1 MSNIRVV
8 SWKLSYKTSHS
19 RVPKGLE
26 DVSKYV
32 DLFSALYASGKWS
45 VQVIVVKIP
54 ACSGVL
60 TSSNIFLGI
69 KTIGWIKLFKSL
81 ERS

>member
-1 MSNIRVV
+1 M
-8 SWKLSYKTSHS
+8 KLSLETSHS

-45 VQVIVVKIP
+45 IQVIAVKIP
-54 ACSGVL
+54 AWSCL
-60 TSSNIFLGI
+60 NTF
-69 KTIGWIKLFKSL
+69 
-81 ERS
+81 